1 MFLNKD
7 KKSNYIFVFF
17 YIFYFLCFLY
27 ILFFGFLIFSYFFK
41 LLYPGLLR
49 ASSRSCEAFLSRA
62 CCCCGESIRLLGEG
76 RERGCAVLLGHFSGE
91 DCVSW

>member
-7 KKSNYIFVFF
+7 KKSNYIFVFLIYF
-17 YIFYFLCFLY
+17 IFFVFFDIFYFFV
-27 ILFFGFLIFSYFFK
+27 FSYFFK

-49 ASSRSCEAFLSRA
+49 ASSRSCVAFLSRA
-62 CCCCGESIRLLGEG
+62 CCCCGESIRLLGDG
-76 RERGCAVLLGHFSGE
+76 RERGCAVLLGHSSGE